1 MMVITE
7 LYIKNFGKFTEEHF
21 RLYDGVQV
29 IYGENEFG
37 KSTIHAFI
45 RAMLFGLE
53 RGRGKAAAKD
63 DFTRYE
69 PWDNPGSYAGVMRFV
84 CGGRSFR
91 LERRFDRGGKSASLV
106 CEDDGEELS
115 VEHGDLDMLL
125 GGMTPALFDS
135 TVSVGQLMAKPGQGL
150 AESLKNYAANYY
162 ETGGEIDLNGA
173 LSEIHEKRK
182 NVERQLREAV
192 SEREKQRGRL
202 LQECRYLEDDM
213 DRLRKEYDRNSR
225 EWKQYKEEEK
235 KREKAGQ
242 FSVDEEEP
250 ETEDAPEGN
259 ARSLL
264 SAGAA
269 GVLIG
274 IIGAAWGAFMGGM
287 NLTGPGLPF
296 VVIAGIIFVIG
307 LLLLGAGISSYIKER
322 KEDSRKMRGSY
333 AGKRAGVK
341 PDEKKDDEQGEERS
355 ERSREEKAR
364 IRWEMDRIRAEW
376 KEKEIRCS
384 NLKEQYD
391 EMGPGEEEKAL
402 EERKRVLELA
412 EEQMKAAAREMGGQT
427 AGLLNQR
434 ASDIFAELT
443 DGRYRSMDVSEGNQI
458 SVWDGVRRIP
468 AERLSRGTLEQVYF
482 AVRMAA
488 AEILQEEEMPLI
500 LDETF
505 AFYDEKRLNCV
516 LKWLSRQQRQ
526 VIILTCHKR
535 EEEILGK
542 F

>member
-1 MMVITE
+1 MVITE

-21 RLYDGVQV
+21 RLHDGVQV

-162 ETGGEIDLNGA
+162 ETGGEINLNGA
-173 LSEIHEKRK
+173 LSDIHEKRK
-182 NVERQLREAV
+182 AADRQLREAV
-192 SEREKQRGRL
+192 SVREEQRSRL

-225 EWKQYKEEEK
+225 EWKQYKEDEK
-235 KREKAGQ
+235 NREKVERISAE
-242 FSVDEEEP
+242 EEEP

-264 SAGAA
+264 SAGAV

-274 IIGAAWGAFMGGM
+274 IIGTAWGAFMGGM

-296 VVIAGIIFVIG
+296 TVIAGIIFVIG
-307 LLLLGAGISSYIKER
+307 LLLLGAGISSYIKEKKGRDGR
-322 KEDSRKMRGSY
+322 KKSSDLAGARADVRRGGES
-333 AGKRAGVK
+333 G
-341 PDEKKDDEQGEERS
+341 DEKLAETE
-355 ERSREEKAR
+355 REEKAR

-402 EERKRVLELA
+402 EERKRALELA

-443 DGRYRSMDVSEGNQI
+443 EGRYRSMDVSEGNQI

-482 AVRMAA
+482 SVRMAA
-488 AEILQEEEMPLI
+488 AEILQEEEMPLV

-505 AFYDEKRLNCV
+505 AFYDEKRLDCV

-535 EEEILGK
+535 EGEILGK

>member
-1 MMVITE
+1 MVITE
-7 LYIKNFGKFTEEHF
+7 LYIKSFGKFTEEHF
-21 RLYDGVQV
+21 RLHDGVQV

-63 DFTRYE
+63 NFTRYE
-69 PWDNPGSYAGVMRFV
+69 PWDNPGSYSGVMRFV

-91 LERRFDRGGKSASLV
+91 LERRFDRGGKSASLI

-115 VEHGDLDMLL
+115 VEHGDLDVLL
-125 GGMTPALFDS
+125 GGMSPALFDS

-173 LSEIHEKRK
+173 LSDLHEKRK
-182 NVERQLREAV
+182 NVDRQFRQAV
-192 SEREKQRGRL
+192 SEREERRGRL

-213 DRLRKEYDRNSR
+213 DRLHNEYEKNAR
-225 EWKQYKEEEK
+225 EWKQYKKEEEK
-235 KREKAGQ
+235 PKDMVLPGGEEKEAEENT
-242 FSVDEEEP
+242 SVES
-250 ETEDAPEGN
+250 

-264 SAGAA
+264 SAGTA

-274 IIGAAWGAFMGGM
+274 IIGTAWGVFMGGM

-296 VVIAGIIFVIG
+296 MAIAGVIFVIG
-307 LLLLGAGISSYIKER
+307 LLLLGAGISSYIKEKKSEARR
-322 KEDSRKMRGSY
+322 KKNSNFTEAREDDVKKE
-333 AGKRAGVK
+333 AGECE
-341 PDEKKDDEQGEERS
+341 EKK
-355 ERSREEKAR
+355 R
-364 IRWEMDRIRAEW
+364 IRWEMERIRAEW

-402 EERKRVLELA
+402 EETRRALELA
-412 EEQMKAAAREMGGQT
+412 EEQMKIAARELGGQT

-434 ASDIFAELT
+434 ASEIFSELT
-443 DGRYRSMDVSEGNQI
+443 EGKYRSMNVSEENQI
-458 SVWDGVRRIP
+458 SVWDGIRRIP

-488 AEILQEEEMPLI
+488 AEILQDEEMPLI

-535 EEEILGK
+535 EEEILRK

>member
-1 MMVITE
+1 MVITE
-7 LYIKNFGKFTEEHF
+7 LYIKHFGKFKEQHF
-21 RLYDGVQV
+21 RLHDGVQV

-37 KSTIHAFI
+37 KSTLHAFV

-69 PWDNPGSYAGVMRFV
+69 PWDDPGSYGGMMRFV
-84 CGGRSFR
+84 CGGRNFR
-91 LERRFDRGGKSASLV
+91 LERRFDRGGRSASLI

-125 GGMTPALFDS
+125 GGISPALFDS
-135 TVSVGQLMAKPGQGL
+135 TVSVGQLRAKPGQGL
-150 AESLKNYAANYY
+150 AESLKNYAANYC

-173 LSEIHEKRK
+173 LSD
-182 NVERQLREAV
+182 LREKKKTVDRQMREAGA
-192 SEREKQRGRL
+192 EREKQRNRI

-213 DRLRKEYDRNSR
+213 DRLRSEYDRNVR
-225 EWKQYKEEEK
+225 EWKRYKE
-235 KREKAGQ
+235 
-242 FSVDEEEP
+242 DEERRE
-250 ETEDAPEGN
+250 ESGQTSAEEHGTEKEGRPEGN
-259 ARSLL
+259 AGSLL

-269 GVLIG
+269 GILIG
-274 IIGAAWGAFMGGM
+274 IVGAAWGGFVSGM
-287 NLTGPGLPF
+287 DLAGSGLPF
-296 VVIAGIIFVIG
+296 MVIAGIIFVIG
-307 LLLLGAGISSYIKER
+307 LLLLGAGTSSYIRER
-322 KEDSRKMRGSY
+322 KDRDRQGSRGGACGEHA
-333 AGKRAGVK
+333 AGKE
-341 PDEKKDDEQGEERS
+341 DEKGEEKNQT
-355 ERSREEKAR
+355 EKEQEEKAH
-364 IRWEMDRIRAEW
+364 IRWELERIRAEW
-376 KEKEIRCS
+376 KEKEIHCS

-402 EERKRVLELA
+402 ETKKRALELA
-412 EEQMKAAAREMGGQT
+412 EEQMKAAAGQMSGQT
-427 AGLLNQR
+427 AGLMNR
-434 ASDIFAELT
+434 KASDIFSELT
-443 DGRYRSMDVSEGNQI
+443 DGRYRSLDVSEGVEI

-468 AERLSRGTLEQVYF
+468 ADRLSRGTLEQVYF

-505 AFYDEKRLNCV
+505 AFYDEKRLDSV
-516 LKWLSRQQRQ
+516 LKWLSRQRRQ

-535 EEEILGK
+535 EEKLVA